1 MLKAAVDAD
10 GLVIVAAGG
19 SIFYQY
25 RLGRRAPSEPARIPY
40 IKWTK
45 TFGDAQSIET
55 QHVSI
60 FACRHPC

>member
-1 MLKAAVDAD
+1 LARFLQSNLAR
-10 GLVIVAAGG
+10 
-19 SIFYQY
+19 SISEY